1 MQSSTMMH
9 QDRALA
15 PGPALNG
22 LAEHAIVLQHCRAR
36 SLSWRMLRTYD
47 AGLSDEQRALAKG
60 LEHVWAPDMNMRLK
74 RTLLTFDWW
83 RRATWEEARLVSR
96 FFSFSSEPALLAA

>member
-1 MQSSTMMH
+1 MQSPTILH
-9 QDRALA
+9 QDRVLA
-15 PGPALNG
+15 AGTVLDG
-22 LAEHAIVLQHCRAR
+22 LAEHTIVLQHCRAR
-36 SLSWRMLRTYD
+36 SLSWRMLRIYD
-47 AGLSDEQRALAKG
+47 TGLSDEQRTLAKG

-74 RTLLTFDWW
+74 RTLLTFEWW